1 MVKIVCP
8 QCHCVCF
15 LALFLGSFFNSFFP
29 FRHFG
34 ISKNS
39 GSKSHIK
46 EAKERT
52 GDLIESNFL
61 VEKNADQRSEGGRIT
76 RIPTEK
82 DLQYP
87 GLI

>member
-1 MVKIVCP
+1 MDN
-8 QCHCVCF
+8 
-15 LALFLGSFFNSFFP
+15 LAELINKMSISEGSN
-29 FRHFG
+29 
-34 ISKNS
+34 KV

-46 EAKERT
+46 EAKKRT

-61 VEKNADQRSEGGRIT
+61 VEKNADQKSEGDRRT